1 MSTTRKGLIGIA
13 RQPYGSFATKST
25 VTISAADLAA
35 IADAVWDE
43 LTASHVIAGSF
54 GEQVGGKLLTLAK
67 WIGLR

>member
-1 MSTTRKGLIGIA
+1 MITQLGTGASPAQRFGT
-13 RQPYGSFATKST
+13 FAGKST